1 MTEEPLSLDL
11 LSEQEEGIV
20 LYISAGKALITKLAA
35 MGVAHG
41 TRVKIARKAGSGP
54 IILQSG
60 ETRFALGAGEAA
72 KIIVQRL
79 QPHPEC
85 LPEEPPAGRIIYV
98 ALTGQPNVG
107 KSTIFNILT
116 GLSQHVGNWPGKT
129 VEKKEGH
136 HLSNGT
142 EMRITDL
149 PGTYSLTSFSE
160 EERITRDFIATAN
173 PDVIVL
179 LVNAAALERSLYL
192 LAEMLL
198 LGPPVIV
205 ALNMLD
211 VAEAQGIH
219 VDAKALEK
227 SLGIPVVPM
236 VATKNRGVRELVA
249 RIIALDKGEEDYYPN
264 LPDISKDHSG
274 VFEDLMTLIKPHLQL
289 PGTARWLATKLMEGD
304 PEISSIIEGLV
315 PVDVWREVRDILIK
329 HEDALHAVVG
339 GRYDWIEAITR
350 ASVSRFKMGEVVMT
364 DRIDHILTRPMLGIP
379 VLFGVFGLVFAA
391 TYKIGFPLQKGLEWA
406 VSVLAEGLTTVMGS
420 MPAWFRGLLIDGV
433 IGGAGSVL
441 TFIPILLIFFAFMAV
456 LEDVGYMARAAFV
469 MDRFMHLI
477 GLHGKS
483 FIPMCLGF
491 GCNVPSIL
499 GARIVESK
507 KEKLLTIFLSPF
519 IPCTARLA
527 VLAFITAAIFG
538 NLAMY
543 VSWGLAYGQHPA
555 SRHHRRHRRQG
566 FPERGTHALHH
577 GTAALPEAQL
587 PNDRPRRLGKNDRL
601 CEKGGHSH
609 PGRVGRDLAPRP
621 SARRGHRRQHPGP
634 GGTPPGTYRQAPRT
648 GLEDDHRPDDK
659 HCRQGECRGN
669 PGRALRNG
677 SGRSGQGPAPCHQP
691 RFGAFL
697 PRGHDDLRTLR
708 GDTDCDEAGDGR
720 PPLVYGLHR
729 LDAGRFLRHGPYGL
743 SFGPMDGVL
752 SKVVGPSPF
761 SGGVP

>member
-11 LSEQEEGIV
+11 LAEREEGIIQS
-20 LYISAGKALITKLAA
+20 ISAGKALITKLAA
-35 MGVAHG
+35 MGAANG
-41 TRVKIARKAGSGP
+41 TRIKVSRRTGSGL
-54 IILQSG
+54 IIIQIG
-60 ETRFALGAGEAA
+60 ETRFALGPGEAA
-72 KIIVQRL
+72 KIMVQRL
-79 QPHPEC
+79 HPDPESPPEEQPH
-85 LPEEPPAGRIIYV
+85 RKIYV

-129 VEKKEGH
+129 VEKKEGS
-136 HLSNGT
+136 HLSDSV
-142 EMRITDL
+142 ELKITDL

-160 EERITRDFIATAN
+160 EERIARDFIINAN

-179 LVNAAALERSLYL
+179 LVNAAALERNLYL

-211 VAEAQGIH
+211 IAESQGIH
-219 VDAKALEK
+219 VDVKALQK

-264 LPDISKDHSG
+264 LPDISADHST
-274 VFEDLMTLIKPHLQL
+274 VFEDLMELVRPYIPL
-289 PGTARWLATKLMEGD
+289 PNTARWLATKLMEGD
-304 PEISSIIEGLV
+304 PEISSLIEGLV
-315 PVDVWREVRDILIK
+315 PANIWRDIKGILVK

-339 GRYDWIEAITR
+339 GRYDWIEAIAR
-350 ASVSRFKMGEVVMT
+350 ACVSRFKMGEVVMT
-364 DRIDHILTRPMLGIP
+364 DRIDHILTRPILGIP
-379 VLFGVFGLVFAA
+379 ILLGVFGLVFGA
-391 TYKIGFPLQKGLEWA
+391 TYKIGFPLQKGLEWL
-406 VSVLAEGLTTVMGS
+406 VSSFAGWLGSSLGS
-420 MPAWFRGLLIDGV
+420 MPAWIKGLLIDGV

-527 VLAFITAAIFG
+527 VLAFITAAMFG
-538 NLAMY
+538 NLAMV
-543 VSWGLAYGQHPA
+543 VSWSLLTANIVLLGITGVIISRLFLKGEPMPFIMELPLYQKPNFRTIGLVVWARTIA
-555 SRHHRRHRRQG
+555 FIKRA
-566 FPERGTHALHH
+566 GTVIL
-577 GTAALPEAQL
+577 TVSILIWL
-587 PNDRPRRLGKNDRL
+587 
-601 CEKGGHSH
+601 
-609 PGRVGRDLAPRP
+609 LA
-621 SARRGHRRQHPGP
+621 HLP
-634 GGTPPGTYRQAPRT
+634 GGTI
-648 GLEDDHRPDDK
+648 EDSILAK
-659 HCRQGECRGN
+659 
-669 PGRALRNG
+669 
-677 SGRSGQGPAPCHQP
+677 
-691 RFGAFL
+691 
-697 PRGHDDLRTLR
+697 
-708 GDTDCDEAGDGR
+708 
-720 PPLVYGLHR
+720 
-729 LDAGRFLRHGPYGL
+729 AGRLLEPIGSPLGLDWKMITALLTSIVAKENAVATLGVLYGTGQEGLVKVLPQVISHASAL
-743 SFGPMDGVL
+743 SFL
-752 SKVVGPSPF
+752 VVMMIF
-761 SGGVP
+761 VPCAATLTAMKQEMQDRTWFAGSIILMLMISFLMGLAAYHLAPWIGL

>member
-41 TRVKIARKAGSGP
+41 TRIKIARKAGSGP

-160 EERITRDFIATAN
+160 EERITRDFIATSN

-236 VATKNRGVRELVA
+236 VATKNRGVRELVS
-249 RIIALDKGEEDYYPN
+249 RIIALEKGEENYYPN

-329 HEDALHAVVG
+329 HEDSLHAVVG

-364 DRIDHILTRPMLGIP
+364 DRIDHILTRPILGIP
-379 VLFGVFGLVFAA
+379 ILFGVFGLVFAA

-406 VSVLAEGLTTVMGS
+406 VGVLAEGLATVLGS

-441 TFIPILLIFFAFMAV
+441 TFIPILLIFFAFMAI

-527 VLAFITAAIFG
+527 VLAFIAAAIFG

-543 VSWGLAYGQHPA
+543 ISWGLLTANILLLGITGVIV
-555 SRHHRRHRRQG
+555 SRVFLKGEPMPFIMELPLYQKPNYRTIGLVVWARTIAFVKRA
-566 FPERGTHALHH
+566 GTVI
-577 GTAALPEAQL
+577 
-587 PNDRPRRLGKNDRL
+587 LGVSVVIWL
-601 CEKGGHSH
+601 
-609 PGRVGRDLAPRP
+609 LA
-621 SARRGHRRQHPGP
+621 HLP
-634 GGTPPGTYRQAPRT
+634 GGAIEDSILAQAGRL
-648 GLEDDHRPDDK
+648 LEPI
-659 HCRQGECRGN
+659 GN
-669 PGRALRNG
+669 PIGLDWKMITALMTSIVAKENAVATLG
-677 SGRSGQGPAPCHQP
+677 VLYGTGQEGLVKV
-691 RFGAFL
+691 L
-697 PRGHDDLRTLR
+697 PH
-708 GDTDCDEAGDGR
+708 AIS
-720 PPLVYGLHR
+720 H
-729 LDAGRFLRHGPYGL
+729 ASAL
-743 SFGPMDGVL
+743 SFLVVMMIFVPCAATLTAMKQEMANRLWFTASIVL
-752 SKVVGPSPF
+752 MLAVSFVMGLTVYHLALWTGF
-761 SGGVP
+761 

>member
-41 TRVKIARKAGSGP
+41 TRIKIARKAGSGP

-60 ETRFALGAGEAA
+60 ETRFALGAGEAS

-85 LPEEPPAGRIIYV
+85 LPEDPPAGKMIYV

-136 HLSNGT
+136 HLSDGV

-160 EERITRDFIATAN
+160 EERITRDYIATAN
-173 PDVIVL
+173 PDVIVI

-198 LGPPVIV
+198 LGPRVIV

-211 VAEAQGIH
+211 VADAQGIH

-249 RIIALDKGEEDYYPN
+249 RIIALDKGGEDYYPN

-274 VFEDLMTLIKPHLQL
+274 VFEDLMALIKPHLQL

-304 PEISSIIEGLV
+304 PEISSIIEALV
-315 PVDVWREVRDILIK
+315 PDDVWREVRDILVK

-350 ASVSRFKMGEVVMT
+350 ASVSRFRMGEVVMT
-364 DRIDHILTRPMLGIP
+364 DRIDHVLTRPILGIP
-379 VLFGVFGLVFAA
+379 VLFGVFGLIFAA

-406 VSVLAEGLTTVMGS
+406 VSTLAEGLTTVMGS
-420 MPAWFRGLLIDGV
+420 MPTWFKGLLIDGV
-433 IGGAGSVL
+433 IGGVGSVL
-441 TFIPILLIFFAFMAV
+441 TFIPILIIFFAFMAV

-543 VSWGLAYGQHPA
+543 VSWGLLTANILLLGITGVIVSKVFLKGEPMPFIMELPLYQKPNFRTIGLAVWARTIAFVKRAGTVILGVSVVVWLLAHLPGGAVEDSILAQAGRLLEPIGTPLGLDWKMITALMTSIIAKENAVATLGVLYGTGQEGLVKVLPQAISHA
-555 SRHHRRHRRQG
+555 S
-566 FPERGTHALHH
+566 ALSFLVVMMIFVPCAATL
-577 GTAALPEAQL
+577 TAMKQEMA
-587 PNDRPRRLGKNDRL
+587 DRL
-601 CEKGGHSH
+601 WFTASIVLMLVVSFVMGLTVYH
-609 PGRVGRDLAPRP
+609 LALW
-621 SARRGHRRQHPGP
+621 
-634 GGTPPGTYRQAPRT
+634 T
-648 GLEDDHRPDDK
+648 G
-659 HCRQGECRGN
+659 
-669 PGRALRNG
+669 
-677 SGRSGQGPAPCHQP
+677 
-691 RFGAFL
+691 F
-697 PRGHDDLRTLR
+697 
-708 GDTDCDEAGDGR
+708 
-720 PPLVYGLHR
+720 
-729 LDAGRFLRHGPYGL
+729 
-743 SFGPMDGVL
+743 
-752 SKVVGPSPF
+752 
-761 SGGVP
+761 

>member
-41 TRVKIARKAGSGP
+41 TRIKIARKAGSGS

-60 ETRFALGAGEAA
+60 ETRFALGAGEAS

-85 LPEEPPAGRIIYV
+85 LPEEPPAGRIVYV

-136 HLSNGT
+136 HLSNGV

-249 RIIALDKGEEDYYPN
+249 RIIALDKGGEDYYPN
-264 LPDISKDHSG
+264 LPDISRDHSG
-274 VFEDLMTLIKPHLQL
+274 VFEDLMALIKPHLQL

-315 PVDVWREVRDILIK
+315 PDDVWRDVRDILVK

-350 ASVSRFKMGEVVMT
+350 SSVSRFKMGEVVMT
-364 DRIDHILTRPMLGIP
+364 DRIDHILTRPILGIP

-391 TYKIGFPLQKGLEWA
+391 TYKIGFPLQKVLEWA
-406 VSVLAEGLTTVMGS
+406 VSVLAEGLTSVMGS

-441 TFIPILLIFFAFMAV
+441 TFIPILLIFFAFMAI

-543 VSWGLAYGQHPA
+543 VSWGLLMANILLLGITGIIVSKVFLKGEPMPFIMELPLYQKPNYRTIGLVVWA
-555 SRHHRRHRRQG
+555 RTIAFVKRA
-566 FPERGTHALHH
+566 GTVI
-577 GTAALPEAQL
+577 
-587 PNDRPRRLGKNDRL
+587 LGVSVVIWL
-601 CEKGGHSH
+601 
-609 PGRVGRDLAPRP
+609 LA
-621 SARRGHRRQHPGP
+621 HLP
-634 GGTPPGTYRQAPRT
+634 GGAI
-648 GLEDDHRPDDK
+648 EDSILA
-659 HCRQGECRGN
+659 Q
-669 PGRALRNG
+669 
-677 SGRSGQGPAPCHQP
+677 
-691 RFGAFL
+691 
-697 PRGHDDLRTLR
+697 
-708 GDTDCDEAGDGR
+708 
-720 PPLVYGLHR
+720 
-729 LDAGRFLRHGPYGL
+729 AGRLLEPIGSPLGLDWKMITALMTSIVAKENAVATLAVLYGTGQEGLVRVLPQAISHASAL
-743 SFGPMDGVL
+743 SFLVVMMIFVPCAATLTAMKQEMANRLWFTASIVL
-752 SKVVGPSPF
+752 MLVVSFVMGLTVYHLALWTGF
-761 SGGVP
+761 

>member
-364 DRIDHILTRPMLGIP
+364 DRIDHILTRPILGIP

-420 MPAWFRGLLIDGV
+420 MPAWFRGLLINGV

-543 VSWGLAYGQHPA
+543 VSWGLLTANILLLGITGVIVSRVFLKGEPMPFIMELPLYQKPNYRTIGLVVWARTIAFVKRAGTVILGVSVVIWLLAHLPGGAIEDSILAQAGRLLEPIGSPLGLDWKMITALMTSIVAKENAVATLGVLYGTGQEGLVKVLPHAISHA
-555 SRHHRRHRRQG
+555 S
-566 FPERGTHALHH
+566 ALSFLVVMMIFVPCAATL
-577 GTAALPEAQL
+577 TAMKQEMA
-587 PNDRPRRLGKNDRL
+587 DRL
-601 CEKGGHSH
+601 WFAASIVLMLVVSFVMGLTVYH
-609 PGRVGRDLAPRP
+609 LALW
-621 SARRGHRRQHPGP
+621 
-634 GGTPPGTYRQAPRT
+634 T
-648 GLEDDHRPDDK
+648 G
-659 HCRQGECRGN
+659 
-669 PGRALRNG
+669 
-677 SGRSGQGPAPCHQP
+677 
-691 RFGAFL
+691 F
-697 PRGHDDLRTLR
+697 
-708 GDTDCDEAGDGR
+708 
-720 PPLVYGLHR
+720 
-729 LDAGRFLRHGPYGL
+729 
-743 SFGPMDGVL
+743 
-752 SKVVGPSPF
+752 
-761 SGGVP
+761 